1 MAVVE
6 AQLRLDRVRGTLSL
20 VLPRRVRIVALALGL
35 VTVAAAPAARADIL
49 PPPQRPTWDQ
59 HPPPLPEP
67 PPEKDLER
75 AALAT
80 LAGLALLGVVWARA
94 RRTPVERPS

>member
-1 MAVVE
+1 M
-6 AQLRLDRVRGTLSL
+6 
-20 VLPRRVRIVALALGL
+20 LPRRVHTLALALALGL
-35 VTVAAAPAARADIL
+35 MAVAAAPAARADIL

-67 PPEKDLER
+67 PPKKDLER

-80 LAGLALLGVVWARA
+80 LAGLALLGAAWTRV
-94 RRTPVERPS
+94 RRTEAERPS

>member
-1 MAVVE
+1 M
-6 AQLRLDRVRGTLSL
+6 
-20 VLPRRVRIVALALGL
+20 LPRRVQVLAVALGL
-35 VTVAAAPAARADIL
+35 VAVAAAPVVRADVL

-75 AALAT
+75 TALAT
-80 LAGLALLGVVWARA
+80 LAGLALLGAAWTRA
-94 RRTPVERPS
+94 RRTLAERPS